1 MPIYLFYRIN
11 LRLKKKKIY
20 ILFSKYFFLM
30 SLMNVSKL
38 EEIYMNVQSALNA
51 YKETN
56 LTEVED
62 ASPHKLIELTFR
74 DLKKNLQIIK
84 QKLNDNVQIGG
95 LESAKAV
102 AAIEILKSSL
112 NFETG
117 GEIAKNLEQIYNYS
131 LNQLHLILKDEK
143 EYELDT
149 VISII
154 GSLVDAWRSISVN
167 N

>member
-30 SLMNVSKL
+30 SLMIVSKL

-62 ASPHKLIELTFR
+62 ASPHKLIELTFK
-74 DLKKNLQIIK
+74 DLNKNLQIIR
-84 QKLNDNVQIGG
+84 QKLNDNVKIGG

-102 AAIEILKSSL
+102 AAFEILKSSL

-131 LNQLHLILKDEK
+131 LSQLHLIIKDDK

-154 GSLVDAWRSISVN
+154 GSLVDAWSSISTDN
-167 N
+167 

>member
-30 SLMNVSKL
+30 SLMIVSKL

-62 ASPHKLIELTFR
+62 ASPHKLIELTFK
-74 DLKKNLQIIK
+74 DLKKNLLIIR
-84 QKLNDNVQIGG
+84 QKLNDNVKIGG

-102 AAIEILKSSL
+102 AAFEILKSSL

-154 GSLVDAWRSISVN
+154 GSLVDAWSSISVN

>member
-1 MPIYLFYRIN
+1 MPIFLFYRIN
-11 LRLKKKKIY
+11 LRLKKKNFY
-20 ILFSKYFFLM
+20 ILFSKFFFLG
-30 SLMNVSKL
+30 SLLIVSKL
-38 EEIYMNVQSALNA
+38 EEKFMNVQSALNA

-62 ASPHKLIELTFR
+62 ASPHKLIELTFK
-74 DLKKNLQIIK
+74 DLKKNLLIIR
-84 QKLNDNVQIGG
+84 QKLNDNVKIGG

-102 AAIEILKSSL
+102 AAFEILKSSL

-154 GSLVDAWRSISVN
+154 GSLVDAWSSISVN